1 MTPQS
6 FSMQPPS
13 PDTSSWQ
20 AVSDF
25 SPLSPDVLSA
35 PPTPTSRD
43 TPRLISE
50 ETQSSVSDS
59 GYEETVSDVTG
70 ILQWR
75 EGGGVLFLF
84 SLPELR

>member
-1 MTPQS
+1 
-6 FSMQPPS
+6 MQPPS

-70 ILQWR
+70 IILQW
-75 EGGGVLFLF
+75 
-84 SLPELR
+84 S